1 MPAKSSRTPSRTAKR
16 TAARSAAAAAPSKQ
30 SGFADW
36 SGGLRIWVERNG
48 QAVLGEGRAD
58 LLAAV
63 DRTHSI
69 SAAARELK
77 MSYRHAWLMIQAVNE
92 AAAEPLVESAVGGV
106 HGGGAKL
113 SERGRAALQM
123 FRDFSA
129 NVRRHAAADL
139 TRLVRA
145 KAEVEPTLRVA
156 AAISL
161 QEAVGQ
167 ILTEYALVRP
177 QVRVHSMFGAS
188 NELAS
193 QIADGAAADLFITG
207 DAQLLNGLLPAR
219 ARSGAKVRTLAAN
232 GLAGV
237 ALQASS
243 QVAGRAA
250 HVLRGDFTKIAIAAP
265 ATPLGQATR
274 RFLATRNGATI
285 AAERIIEVDNSRGIL
300 AAVRS
305 GRADLG
311 IAFSS
316 DAATAGDMLTLF
328 QVGTREIDVSYTTAV
343 LTPASNAHL
352 AAEAQALLEFF
363 HGPIAQRCLR
373 RCGLRV

>member
-1 MPAKSSRTPSRTAKR
+1 MSARSSRKPPRTAKR
-16 TAARSAAAAAPSKQ
+16 TTTRIGTASAAESPA
-30 SGFADW
+30 FADW

-69 SAAARELK
+69 SAAARELS

-92 AAAEPLVESAVGGV
+92 AADEPLVESAVGGV

-113 SERGRAALQM
+113 SDRGRAALRM

-139 TRLVRA
+139 SRLVRA
-145 KAEVEPTLRVA
+145 EAEAESTLRVA

-177 QVRVHSMFGAS
+177 QVRVRSMFGAS
-188 NELAS
+188 NELAA
-193 QIADGAAADLFITG
+193 QISDGAAADIFITG
-207 DAQLLNGLLPAR
+207 DAQLLEGLLPAR
-219 ARSGAKVRTLAAN
+219 ARTPAKVRRLAAN

-237 ALQASS
+237 ALQSS
-243 QVAGRAA
+243 SLVARRADR
-250 HVLRGDFTKIAIAAP
+250 VLRGDYAKIAVAAA

-274 RFLATRNGATI
+274 RFLTSSRGATI
-285 AAERIIEVDNSRGIL
+285 APERIIEVDNSRGIL

-316 DAATAGDMLTLF
+316 DAATAGDMRTLF
-328 QVGTREIDVSYTTAV
+328 QISPRQIDVAYSAAV
-343 LTPASNAHL
+343 LTPASQLRL
-352 AAEAQALLEFF
+352 ADEAQALLEFF
-363 HGPIAQRCLR
+363 LGPVAQRCLR

>member
-1 MPAKSSRTPSRTAKR
+1 MSDKSLRTNPRSANR
-16 TAARSAAAAAPSKQ
+16 TAARAAKAAPGKTTAFS
-30 SGFADW
+30 DW
-36 SGGLRIWVERNG
+36 SGGVRIWVERNG

-63 DRTHSI
+63 DLTRSI

-92 AAAEPLVESAVGGV
+92 AAAEPLVESAVGGL
-106 HGGGAKL
+106 HGGGARL
-113 SERGRAALQM
+113 SERGRAALDL
-123 FRDFSA
+123 FREFSA

-139 TRLVRA
+139 TRLLRA
-145 KAEVEPTLRVA
+145 KADAEPTLRVA

-177 QVRVHSMFGAS
+177 QVRVRSMFGAS
-188 NELAS
+188 NELAA

-207 DAQLLNGLLPAR
+207 DAQLLDGLLPAR
-219 ARSGAKVRTLAAN
+219 TRTTAQVRKLAAN

-237 ALQASS
+237 ALQSSS
-243 QVAGRAA
+243 QVAARAA
-250 HVLRGDFTKIAIAAP
+250 RVLRGEFAKIAVAAP
-265 ATPLGQATR
+265 VTPLGQATR
-274 RFLATRNGATI
+274 KFLASRNGASI
-285 AAERIIEVDNSRGIL
+285 AQERLIEVDNSRGIL

-305 GRADLG
+305 GRAELG

-316 DAATAGDMLTLF
+316 DAATAGDMRTLF
-328 QVGTREIDVSYTTAV
+328 QVGAREIDVAYSAAV
-343 LTPASNAHL
+343 LTPPSQKQTAG
-352 AAEAQALLEFF
+352 EAQALLQFF
-363 HGPIAQRCLR
+363 AGPVAQRCLR

>member
-1 MPAKSSRTPSRTAKR
+1 MSARSSRKPPRTAKR
-16 TAARSAAAAAPSKQ
+16 TTTRTETASAAESPA
-30 SGFADW
+30 FADW

-92 AAAEPLVESAVGGV
+92 AAAEPLVESAVGGI

-113 SERGRAALQM
+113 SDRGRAALRM

-139 TRLVRA
+139 SRLVRA
-145 KAEVEPTLRVA
+145 EAKAESTLRVA

-188 NELAS
+188 NELAA
-193 QIADGAAADLFITG
+193 QISDGAAADIFITG
-207 DAQLLNGLLPAR
+207 DARLLDGLLPAR
-219 ARSGAKVRTLAAN
+219 TRTSAKVRKLAAN

-237 ALQASS
+237 ALQSS
-243 QVAGRAA
+243 SLVARRADR
-250 HVLRGDFTKIAIAAP
+250 VLRGDYAKIAVAAP

-274 RFLATRNGATI
+274 RFLMSRSGATI
-285 AAERIIEVDNSRGIL
+285 APDRVIEIDNSRGIL

-316 DAATAGDMLTLF
+316 DAATAGDMRTLF
-328 QVGTREIDVSYTTAV
+328 QVSPRQIDVAYSAAV
-343 LTPASNAHL
+343 LTPASQSRL
-352 AAEAQALLEFF
+352 ADEAQALLEFF
-363 HGPIAQRCLR
+363 LGPVAQRCLR